1 MQNFPF
7 LKIIFS
13 RERLKKILIGI
24 GVAAILI
31 ASFIIIKDEIWY
43 QLSPDS
49 YSSEGEQTSFCYE
62 DDNIALVKINGGIG
76 NYKLNPADDPD
87 GKQDPDSVSSEVV
100 ATYLEEIE
108 ADDQIKGIIV
118 EIDSF
123 GGVPSA
129 AEEIMNPLKK
139 SSKPVVAVIRDRGLS
154 AAYLVAT
161 GADRIYASKFSNVG
175 GIGVT
180 MSYLDYSQKN
190 RNEGLV
196 YQQISSG
203 KFKDTGDPDKSLS
216 AEEKELLMRDT
227 KKMHQIFIDDVA
239 QNRSMDIKAVE
250 KLADGSSMLGED
262 AKAAGLIDE
271 IGDLSSAKDWLR
283 AQLGIEPAVC
293 VYE

>member
-1 MQNFPF
+1 MQNFSF

-24 GVAAILI
+24 GVVIILAAAGIT
-31 ASFIIIKDEIWY
+31 IKDEIAY
-43 QLSPDS
+43 QLSSDS
-49 YSSEGEQTSFCYE
+49 SADGGGQTSFCSE
-62 DDNIALVKINGGIG
+62 GDNIALVKIQGGIG
-76 NYKLNPADDPD
+76 NYKLDPAADPN

-100 ATYLEEIE
+100 AAYLEQIE
-108 ADDQIKGIIV
+108 ADDQIKGTIV
-118 EIDSF
+118 EIDSL

-139 SSKPVVAVIRDRGLS
+139 SSKPVVAVIRDSGTS

-161 GADRIYASKFSNVG
+161 GADRIYASKFSNIG

-190 RNEGLV
+190 RNEGLI

-239 QNRSMDIKAVE
+239 QNRNMDIKAVE

-262 AKAAGLIDE
+262 AKAVGLIDE
-271 IGDLSSAKDWLR
+271 IGDLSSAKEWLSE
-283 AQLGIEPAVC
+283 QLGIEPVVC